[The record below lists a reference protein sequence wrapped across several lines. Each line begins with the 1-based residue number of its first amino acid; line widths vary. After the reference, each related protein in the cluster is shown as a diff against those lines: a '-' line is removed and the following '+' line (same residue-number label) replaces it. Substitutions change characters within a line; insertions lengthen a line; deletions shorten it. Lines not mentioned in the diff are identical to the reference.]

1 MVKLSKMLRKPKNLI
16 DIGERGAAFE
26 DRSRTVNLYRGRTV
40 SLNPKKFLKPAIKA
54 LAIFYFLFS
63 SLFFNS
69 LLAPTNNEIFAAQN
83 DAERAELE
91 AELKNLEEQI
101 AKYESTLSSYK
112 SQGKTLKSEI
122 DRLNANVAKLNL
134 QIKAVNLSISQ
145 LDRNITKTSEEIT
158 VTENEID
165 LHKSA
170 ITKLI
175 RNINENESA
184 SIIEI
189 LLSNPKLSD
198 FFGNINNILLVE
210 DNLRVE
216 LSSVTSLRNDL
227 VGQKE
232 KLALQR
238 DDAEALKK
246 YQSSQK
252 SAIQSTK
259 SQKDDLLAVTKGQEV
274 KYQELVKQTKATAA
288 EIRNRIF
295 RLLGGGE
302 LPFGEA
308 VKLAQ
313 VAEKATGVRAAFILA
328 VLTQESSVNG
338 VIGRNLGKCYYNT
351 PRDNASGM
359 VMSNTQ
365 KPVFLELMSE
375 LGLNPDTTPV
385 SCPIASDGAYGGA
398 MGPAQFMPVTWDLY
412 KERVASITGGNP
424 PSPFNNL
431 DAFTATA
438 IYLSDGLNGCKAIY
452 STIFSQENCAAAK
465 YYAGGNWRA
474 YTTVGRYGYRVAER
488 SQSFE
493 QDIAVLDG

>member
-1 MVKLSKMLRKPKNLI
+1 MLNKPKNLV
-16 DIGERGAAFE
+16 DIMAARGQAFE
-26 DRSRTVNLYRGRTV
+26 HRPKIVNLYKLRPRHIN
-40 SLNPKKFLKPAIKA
+40 LKKIFKPAITITA
-54 LAIFYFLFS
+54 VLYFTLS
-63 SLFFNS
+63 SVFFNS
-69 LLAPTNNEIFAAQN
+69 FSLFAPTNNSILAAQN
-83 DAERAELE
+83 NEERAELE
-91 AELKNLEEQI
+91 AELRDLEEQI
-101 AKYESTLSSYK
+101 AKYEATLVSYK

-122 DRLNANVAKLNL
+122 DRLSANISKLNL
-134 QIKAVNLSISQ
+134 QIKAVNLSITQ
-145 LDRNITKTSEEIT
+145 LDKNISKTSKEIS
-158 VTENEID
+158 VTEDEID

-175 RNINENESA
+175 RNINENETA

-189 LLSNPKLSD
+189 LLANPKLSD
-198 FFGNINNILLVE
+198 FFGNINNILLIE
-210 DNLRVE
+210 DNLRIE
-216 LSSVTSLRNDL
+216 LAKVTSLRTDL
-227 VGQKE
+227 LGQKE

-238 DDAEALKK
+238 NDAEAIKK
-246 YQSSQK
+246 YQNSQK
-252 SAIQSTK
+252 TAIQSTK
-259 SQKDDLLAVTKGQEV
+259 TQKDELLAVTKGQEM
-274 KYQELVKQTKATAA
+274 KYQELVKQTRATAA

-313 VAEKATGVRAAFILA
+313 VAERATGVRASLILS
-328 VLTQESSVNG
+328 VLTQESSLDG

-351 PRDNASGM
+351 PRDNPSGT
-359 VMSNTQ
+359 VMSNAQ
-365 KPVFLELMSE
+365 KPAFIALIAE

-398 MGPAQFMPVTWDLY
+398 MGPAQFMPLTWELY
-412 KERVASITGGNP
+412 QEKVGDITGGNP

-438 IYLSDGLNGCKAIY
+438 VYLSDGLKGCKTIY

-474 YTTVGRYGYRVAER
+474 YTALGRYGYRVAER
-488 SQSFE
+488 SASFE
-493 QDIAVLDG
+493 EDIEVLNG